1 MGPKFYKKKFVNNG
15 VSKEKEINGSA
26 AYLVIV
32 ESPSKCEKIESY
44 LGSQYCCI
52 ASKGH
57 IRTIDGLK
65 AIDTK
70 NNFEPVFTL
79 LEDKKGHVE
88 WMKNIIVKFSKT
100 NIIIASDDDREGEA
114 IAWHICQVFELP
126 IETTQR
132 IIFHEVTK
140 PALLEAVKN
149 PTKINMDLVKAQH
162 ARQVLDILVG
172 YKISPYLWKY
182 IYNSKAN
189 SLSAGRCQTPALR
202 LVYDNEKEKKDGIE
216 MRYKTI
222 GTFFSKHLPYEL
234 NKEFETKEQVL
245 LFLEKSRDHNYK
257 LTIHNPKE
265 SIRSPPKPFH
275 TSRLLQVSSN
285 VLHISPK
292 ETMGL
297 CQKLYQS
304 GYITYMRTESSQY
317 SPVFVDKIKDY
328 IGSQYGEKY
337 VGNTEKIINKD
348 TGQGAE
354 SLQQLTA
361 EGVSR
366 PVLFGAPHEAIRVTN
381 IDMTVLQTTEQR
393 LASMY
398 RLIWKNT
405 VESCMADAKYNNIKT
420 TITAPFDL
428 LYEHTIEI
436 PVFVGWLIVQDK
448 DKKGSDPNEMT
459 SLHMYLSSLSKSTK
473 PIMHEW
479 IESTIIVKNRHNHY
493 TEASLI
499 HKLEELGIGR
509 PSTFASIVDT
519 IVDRG
524 YVKKTNL
531 EGDKINCEEYKMLD
545 NVVHSSVKERIFGN
559 EKNKLVIQPVGILTI
574 EFLLK
579 TFDKMFSYEYTKNM
593 ELDLDQVSSGKESD
607 WTKICA
613 TCLKDIKVHSKEIRD
628 LTKQTYKIDEL
639 HELMF
644 APFGPVIK
652 YTYKDETNEEKT
664 DFLQVKKDIEIDLE
678 KAKRGEYKTEDLI
691 EIKNNCLGEYENNKL
706 FLKTGRYGPY
716 VEWGEKRESVK
727 SIKKPLNEIT
737 IDDIKEFIE
746 GSQKVTENNLLRR
759 LNDSMSVRKGKF
771 GPYVFYQRSDMKK
784 PQFLNIKKF
793 NEGFFNCEA
802 DTLINW
808 CNETYNLQ

>member
-1 MGPKFYKKKFVNNG
+1 MGPKYYKKFVKSG
-15 VSKEKEINGSA
+15 PPKEKEINESA
-26 AYLVIV
+26 TYLIIV

-57 IRTIDGLK
+57 IRSIDGLK

-70 NNFEPVFTL
+70 NNFEPVFTM
-79 LEDKKGHVE
+79 LEDKKAHIE
-88 WMKNIIVKFSKT
+88 WMRNIIKRFSKN
-100 NIIIASDDDREGEA
+100 NIILASDDDREGEA

-126 IETTQR
+126 IETTKR

-140 PALLEAVKN
+140 PALVEAVKN

-172 YKISPYLWKY
+172 YKVSPYLWKY

-216 MRYKTI
+216 MRYKTT

-245 LFLEKSRDHNYK
+245 DFLEKSRNHTYK
-257 LTIHNPKE
+257 LTIREPKE
-265 SIRSPPKPFH
+265 SVRSPPKPFH

-292 ETMGL
+292 ETMEL

-317 SPVFVDKIKDY
+317 SPVFVEKMKEY

-337 VGNTEKIINKD
+337 LGDTDKFVHKD
-348 TGQGAE
+348 T
-354 SLQQLTA
+354 
-361 EGVSR
+361 
-366 PVLFGAPHEAIRVTN
+366 GAPHEAIRVTN
-381 IDMTVLQTTEQR
+381 IEMSSLQTVETR

-420 TITAPFDL
+420 TITAPLDL
-428 LYEHTIEI
+428 LYEYTIEI
-436 PVFVGWLIVQDK
+436 PVFLGWQKVGE
-448 DKKGSDPNEMT
+448 KGSDPNDMIG
-459 SLHMYLSSLSKSTK
+459 LHMYLSSLQKGTTQ
-473 PIMHEW
+473 IAHEW
-479 IESTIIVKNRHNHY
+479 IESVVVMKNRHNHY

-519 IVDRG
+519 VIERG
-524 YVKKTNL
+524 YVKKMDL
-531 EGDKINCEEYKMLD
+531 EGNKVECEEYKLLD
-545 NVVHSSVKERIFGN
+545 NVVQKTVKERIFGK
-559 EKNKLVIQPVGILTI
+559 EKDKLVIQPIGVLTV

-579 TFDKMFSYEYTKNM
+579 TFEKLFSYEYTKNM
-593 ELDLDQVSSGKESD
+593 ELDLDQVSSGKEGD

-613 TCLKDIKVHSKEIRD
+613 DCLKDIKAHSQEIKNMS
-628 LTKQTYKIDEL
+628 KQTYKIDES

-644 APFGPVIK
+644 TPFGPTIK
-652 YTYKDETNEEKT
+652 YSYKDENNEEKT
-664 DFLQVKKDIEIDLE
+664 DFIQVKRDIEIDLE
-678 KAKRGEYKTEDLI
+678 KARRGEYKTDDLV
-691 EIKNNCLGEYENNKL
+691 EIKNNCLGEYENTKL

-716 VEWGEKRESVK
+716 VEWGDKRESIK
-727 SIKKPLNEIT
+727 SIKKPINEISLE
-737 IDDIKEFIE
+737 DIKAFLE
-746 GSQKVTENNLLRR
+746 GSQKVIENNLLRR
-759 LNDSMSVRKGKF
+759 LNESMSVRKGKF

-793 NEGFFNCEA
+793 NQGFFNCEA
-802 DTLINW
+802 ETLINW
-808 CNETYNLQ
+808 CKETYNL

>member
-1 MGPKFYKKKFVNNG
+1 MGPKFYKKKFVNSG
-15 VSKEKEINGSA
+15 PPKEKEINKSA
-26 AYLVIV
+26 TYLVIV

-57 IRTIDGLK
+57 IRTIDGIK

-70 NNFEPVFTL
+70 NNFEQTFTL
-79 LEDKKGHVE
+79 IEEKKAHVE
-88 WMKNIIVKFSKT
+88 WMRTTINRFSKN

-114 IAWHICQVFELP
+114 IAWHICQVFDLP
-126 IETTQR
+126 IETTNR

-140 PALLEAVKN
+140 PALVEAVN
-149 PTKINMDLVKAQH
+149 SPIRINMDLVKAQH

-222 GTFFSKHLPYEL
+222 GTFFSRQLPYEL

-245 LFLEKSRDHNYK
+245 HFLEKSRDHNYK
-257 LTIHNPKE
+257 LTINNSKE
-265 SIRSPPKPFH
+265 SIRSAPKPFH

-292 ETMGL
+292 ETMNL

-317 SPVFVDKIKDY
+317 SSVFVEKIKEY
-328 IGSQYGEKY
+328 IGSQYGEKF
-337 VGNTEKIINKD
+337 VGNTEKIICKD
-348 TGQGAE
+348 T
-354 SLQQLTA
+354 
-361 EGVSR
+361 
-366 PVLFGAPHEAIRVTN
+366 GAPHEAIRVTN
-381 IDMTVLQTTEQR
+381 IEMISLQTDEPR

-405 VESCMADAKYNNIKT
+405 VESCMAEAKYNNIKT
-420 TITAPFDL
+420 IITAPLEL
-428 LYEHTIEI
+428 LYEYTIEI
-436 PVFVGWLIVQDK
+436 PVFLGWQIL
-448 DKKGSDPNEMT
+448 DKKGSDPNEST
-459 SLHMYLSSLSKSTK
+459 SLHLYLGSLSKGTT
-473 PIMHEW
+473 PIIHEW
-479 IESTIIVKNRHNHY
+479 IENVVVMKNRHSHY

-524 YVKKTNL
+524 YVKKTDL
-531 EGDKINCEEYKMLD
+531 EGEKINCEEYKLLD
-545 NVVHSSVKERIFGN
+545 NVIHSIVKERIFGN
-559 EKNKLVIQPVGILTI
+559 EKNKLIIQPVGILTI

-607 WTKICA
+607 WAKICA
-613 TCLKDIKVHSKEIRD
+613 NCLKDIKIHSKEIRD
-628 LTKQTYKIDEL
+628 LSKQTYRIDEL

-644 APFGPVIK
+644 SPFGPVIK
-652 YTYKDETNEEKT
+652 YTYKDENNEEKT

-678 KAKRGEYKTEDLI
+678 KAKCGEYKTEDLI
-691 EIKNNCLGEYENNKL
+691 EIKNNCLGEYENNNL
-706 FLKTGRYGPY
+706 FLKTGKYGPY
-716 VEWGEKRESVK
+716 VEWGEKRESIK
-727 SIKKPLNEIT
+727 SIKKALNEIT
-737 IDDIKEFIE
+737 IEDIKVFLE

-759 LNDSMSVRKGKF
+759 LSDIMSVRKGKF

-793 NEGFFNCEA
+793 NQGFFNCEA

-808 CNETYNLQ
+808 CKDTYNL